1 LHHPTG
7 GERGLGDFFNGF
19 IEAERAGPL
28 MKHQLG
34 EHEEGTG
41 PDEQERQNNAEKDSE
56 EQSQVHGSGI

>member
-1 LHHPTG
+1 
-7 GERGLGDFFNGF
+7 
-19 IEAERAGPL
+19 
-28 MKHQLG
+28 LG